1 MSPTAALLAL
11 LVLAAPVAAQAPP
24 AGEPY
29 RVGDNVTRPE
39 KLSGAPP
46 MYTEVA
52 RKARV
57 QGVVIL
63 EAIIDELGDVVNARV
78 LKGLPMGLDRSALE
92 AVKTWKFKPAMM
104 DGRPVKVYY
113 VITVNFQVSG
123 GIAYGPAFQP
133 LWAGHRDFVDLV
145 RSSKYPEAAEALKEW
160 APDDPSLALARYY
173 LLLERGDVK
182 EAWDLARTSGR
193 AQPDEVQHD
202 VLIAIGSAAVTH
214 ALAKEDMEERPPFVE
229 AGLEAVE
236 EALVLEK
243 DSRLARSVKLE
254 LLWEKRR
261 LTSDAAEGQRLDAE
275 IRRVHE
281 EIRELA
287 PDAH

>member
-1 MSPTAALLAL
+1 MSPTTALLAL
-11 LVLAAPVAAQAPP
+11 LVLSAPVAAQAPP

-63 EAIIDELGDVVNARV
+63 EAIIDELGDVVNARI
-78 LKGLPMGLDRSALE
+78 LKGLPMGLDKSALE
-92 AVKTWKFKPAMM
+92 AVKTWKFKPATL

-113 VITVNFQVSG
+113 TLTINFQVSG
-123 GIAYGPAFQP
+123 GIDYGPAFQP
-133 LWAGHRDFVDLV
+133 LLAGHRDFVDLV

-202 VLIAIGSAAVTH
+202 VLVAIGNAAVTH
-214 ALAKEDMEERPPFVE
+214 AFGKDNMEERPPLVE

-236 EALVLEK
+236 EALVLQE
-243 DSRLARSVKLE
+243 DSRPALYVKLQ
-254 LLWEKRR
+254 LLWEKSR
-261 LTSDAAEGQRLDAE
+261 LTNDAAEEQRLDAE
-275 IRRVHE
+275 ILRVQE
-281 EIRELA
+281 KLRELA
-287 PDAH
+287 PGAH